1 MTGAPAPDNRE
12 LATADVHLLSRRIAL
27 LLLLAD
33 LIGLIL
39 AFNLANWL
47 RLGYLLGLDPDILLP
62 VAVLVLVLYV
72 FDCYSVETQV
82 AGMRAA
88 PRVLVAVLLGA
99 IITAAAI
106 YASGLWGS
114 GKSTVGRGVMPIA
127 YLIFAVWAP
136 VWRLYASRYQRRQT
150 GKARWLVAG
159 TGEKAV
165 RLYRDFQKAHA
176 EAELCFLSD
185 FPPNH
190 DTALPSVV
198 GTLDD
203 LETVLKQD
211 WSGVIVAPISPLSE
225 WLIQKLMKARFSGL
239 RVYDLADFYEQR
251 WFKVPVMHTQR
262 GWLLF
267 AHGFDLLHNA
277 LALRL
282 KRLLDIAVSISLL
295 IVFIPIMLI
304 IAVAIRVES
313 RGPVLFRQTRTG
325 LNGREFEI
333 LKFRS
338 MYVDAEKTGPQWASA
353 RDPRVT
359 GIGRLL
365 RLLRLDELPQLI
377 NVIKGEMSF
386 IGPRPE
392 RPVFIRELE
401 KQIPFYDLRQLVRPG
416 ITGWAQV
423 MYTYGASMDDALEKL
438 QYDLY
443 YIKNYSLLLDFAIL
457 LKTLR
462 VVVLGQ
468 GR

>member
-1 MTGAPAPDNRE
+1 M
-12 LATADVHLLSRRIAL
+12 ADVHLLSRRIAL

-47 RLGYLLGLDPDILLP
+47 RLGYLLGLVPDILLP

-72 FDCYSVETQV
+72 LDCYSVETQV

-114 GKSTVGRGVMPIA
+114 GRPTVGRGIMPVA

-150 GKARWLVAG
+150 GNARWLVAG

-185 FPPNH
+185 LPPNH

-211 WSGVIVAPISPLSE
+211 WSGVIVAPIAPLSE
-225 WLIQKLMKARFSGL
+225 VLIQKLMKARFSGL

-267 AHGFDLLHNA
+267 AHGFDLLHSA

-282 KRLLDIAVSISLL
+282 KRLLDIAVSVVLL
-295 IVFIPIMLI
+295 VVFLPVMLI
-304 IAVAIRVES
+304 IAVAVRLES
-313 RGPVLFRQTRTG
+313 RGPALFRQTRTG
-325 LNGREFEI
+325 LNGMEFEI

-338 MYVDAEKTGPQWASA
+338 MYVDAESTGPQWASA

-359 GIGRLL
+359 RIGRLL

-462 VVVLGQ
+462 VVILGQ

>member
-1 MTGAPAPDNRE
+1 M
-12 LATADVHLLSRRIAL
+12 ADINLLPRRIAL
-27 LLLLAD
+27 ALLLAD
-33 LIGLIL
+33 LIGLIV

-47 RLGYLLGLDPDILLP
+47 RLGYVLGLSPGILLP
-62 VAVLVLVLYV
+62 AAVLVLVLYV
-72 FDCYSVETQV
+72 LDCYSVETQV

-88 PRVLVAVLLGA
+88 PRALLAILLGG
-99 IITAAAI
+99 IVTAAAI

-114 GKSTVGRGVMPIA
+114 GNPTVGRGVMPVA
-127 YLIFAVWAP
+127 YLFFAIWAP
-136 VWRLYASRYQRRQT
+136 VWRLSASRYQRRQT

-159 TGEKAV
+159 TGEKAA
-165 RLYRDFQKAHA
+165 RLYQDFQKART
-176 EAELCFLSD
+176 EAELSFLSD
-185 FPPNH
+185 FPPND
-190 DTALPSVV
+190 DTALPNVV

-203 LETVLKQD
+203 LEAALRQD
-211 WSGVIVAPISPLSE
+211 WSGVIVAPLSPLSE
-225 WLIQKLMKARFSGL
+225 GLIQKLMKARFSGL

-267 AHGFDLLHNA
+267 AHGFDLVHSA

-282 KRLLDIAVSISLL
+282 KRLLDIAVSVTLM

-304 IAVAIRVES
+304 IAVAVRLES
-313 RGPVLFRQTRTG
+313 RGPALFRQTRTG

-338 MYVDAEKTGPQWASA
+338 MYVDAEKAGPQWASA

-359 GIGRLL
+359 RIGRLL
-365 RLLRLDELPQLI
+365 RLLRLDELPQLF
-377 NVIKGEMSF
+377 NVITGEMSF

-462 VVVLGQ
+462 VVMLGR

>member
-1 MTGAPAPDNRE
+1 M
-12 LATADVHLLSRRIAL
+12 ADIHLLPRRIAL
-27 LLLLAD
+27 ALVLAD

-47 RLGYLLGLDPDILLP
+47 RLGSLLGLPPDILLP
-62 VAVLVLVLYV
+62 IAVLVLALYV
-72 FDCYSVETQV
+72 LDCYSVETQV

-88 PRVLVAVLLGA
+88 PRTLVAVLFGA
-99 IITAAAI
+99 IVTAAAI

-114 GKSTVGRGVMPIA
+114 GNSTVGRGVMPVA

-136 VWRLYASRYQRRQT
+136 VWRVYASRYQRQQT

-159 TGEKAV
+159 TGEKAA
-165 RLYRDFQKAHA
+165 RLYQDFQKSHA
-176 EAELCFLSD
+176 EAELSFLSD
-185 FPPNH
+185 CSPNH
-190 DTALPSVV
+190 DTTLPRVV

-203 LETVLKQD
+203 LDTALIEH
-211 WSGVIVAPISPLSE
+211 WSGVIVAPMSPLSE
-225 WLIQKLMKARFSGL
+225 GLILKLMKARFSGL

-267 AHGFDLLHNA
+267 AHGFDLLHSA

-282 KRLLDIAVSISLL
+282 KRLLDIAVSVVLL
-295 IVFIPIMLI
+295 IVCIPIMLV
-304 IAVAIRVES
+304 IAVAVRLES
-313 RGPVLFRQTRTG
+313 RGPALFRQTRTG
-325 LNGREFEI
+325 LNGRQFEI

-338 MYVDAEKTGPQWASA
+338 MRADAEKTGPQWTSA
-353 RDPRVT
+353 RDPRIT
-359 GIGRLL
+359 KIGRLL
-365 RLLRLDELPQLI
+365 RILRLDELPQLI

-462 VVVLGQ
+462 VVMLGQ